1 MRETWLFHFNNMK
14 IMILSYA
21 AGLTE
26 ILSDKLKEFGLAAER
41 IDYNKPIL
49 TQITDA
55 DVLVNGLGKV
65 NKPIIDACPK
75 LKLVHQVGT
84 GVDNVD
90 IGYCTLKSIYVANIP
105 HINNVSVAEHTLF
118 LMIYLA
124 KNMKSA
130 GEGIMKRRVFNVL
143 GSELYGKKLTIIGL
157 GATGREVAKRAKAF
171 GMYITAVTK
180 HPDSK
185 KGKIDNNNNHNNR
198 WNYFINIIQ
207 GVEALSN
214 SLIDADYISIHT
226 PLTDETRGLIG
237 AKEINSMKSSA
248 FLINVAR
255 AQIVDREGLFTSLVN
270 KKIAGAA
277 FDVFWE
283 EPADPNDKLLKLDN
297 FVLTPH
303 LAGWTSES
311 ADSATRII
319 ASNINRVLHGEK
331 PTTVVNSN

>member
-1 MRETWLFHFNNMK
+1 MK

-21 AGLTE
+21 ASLQE
-26 ILSDKLKEFGLAAER
+26 ILSSKLKEFGLSAER
-41 IDYNKPIL
+41 VDYNKPIL
-49 TQITDA
+49 PQITDA

-65 NKPIIDACPK
+65 DKAIIDACPK
-75 LKLVHQVGT
+75 LKLVHQIGT
-84 GVDNVD
+84 GVDNID
-90 IGYCTLKSIYVANIP
+90 IGYCTLKSIYVSNVP

-130 GEGIMKRRVFNVL
+130 GEGLMKRRVLNVL

-157 GATGREVAKRAKAF
+157 GATGIEVAKRDKAF

-185 KGKIDNNNNHNNR
+185 KGRTYDNNANNK
-198 WNYFINIIQ
+198 WNYFINTIQ
-207 GVEALSN
+207 GVDTLSD

-237 AKEINSMKSSA
+237 AKEINLMKKSA
-248 FLINVAR
+248 FLTNVAR
-255 AQIVDREGLFTSLVN
+255 AQIVDREPLFTSLVN
-270 KKIAGAA
+270 KKIGGAA

-303 LAGWTSES
+303 IAGWTTES
-311 ADSATRII
+311 ADTTTTII
-319 ASNINRVLHGEK
+319 ASNINRVLHGEMPMTLVK
-331 PTTVVNSN
+331 SD